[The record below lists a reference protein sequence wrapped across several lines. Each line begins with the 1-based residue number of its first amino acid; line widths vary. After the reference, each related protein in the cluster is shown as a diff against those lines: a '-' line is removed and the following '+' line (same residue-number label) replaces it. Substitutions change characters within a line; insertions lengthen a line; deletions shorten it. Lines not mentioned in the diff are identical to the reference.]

1 MQQFN
6 EDVLKQLIDELSL
19 NQDIKITEIPDIDL
33 YMEQLTSFMDSSLKS
48 QKRDDQDKILTKT
61 MINNYTKAGL
71 LMPPIK
77 KKYNKRH
84 IILLNLI
91 YYLKNILSI
100 NDIKRL
106 FEPVLNNIA
115 TPEDDLI
122 SLEDIYSTFLDVKNI
137 ELSSFHEHL
146 IEKSTMIKEET
157 SMIDKDGKDT
167 AELFLI
173 VIMLIAQANAQK
185 RLAEKIIDTY
195 FHKPEN
201 PA

>member
-6 EDVLKQLIDELSL
+6 EDELKQLIDELSL

-84 IILLNLI
+84 IILLTLI

-146 IEKSTMIKEET
+146 IEKSTMIKEKT
-157 SMIDKDGKDT
+157 SIMDKDGKDT